1 MPSRPSEK
9 SSWLLVSPPLPSVEA
24 CARSKASSRLKSDAC
39 GDPDSRLKSDACG
52 DPDALLS
59 SSHSSPP
66 GLSANG
72 ESLHSSVKSRTERER
87 EEGRE
92 EGREGGRKRKRG
104 KEEERERW
112 GGENGDV
119 ITVQTD
125 LRIKVGKERTKKGL
139 VLKFEQASKRYA
151 LACQR
156 DLRKKNKINVFLAT

>member
-1 MPSRPSEK
+1 MGAGVPSRPSEK

-24 CARSKASSRLKSDAC
+24 CARSKAS
-39 GDPDSRLKSDACG
+39 SRLKSDACG

-139 VLKFEQASKRYA
+139 VLKFEQESKRYA